1 MSLLLPYSSIAVSH
15 PSFLHLF
22 EPKLTDKLEMSSE
35 QRKQPSICLSSLAI
49 LTVLDLYRAL
59 RAAAAS
65 FPLCNYLLDKSL
77 SELPGHSFHNF
88 WCVLLFID
96 FILKVFNRSQ
106 YLHGYII
113 YQVSL
118 HQFTFQSIED
128 EALGN
133 FTYIGIINLL
143 CTLR

>member
-1 MSLLLPYSSIAVSH
+1 MLSLLLHHTAVSH

-22 EPKLTDKLEMSSE
+22 EPKLTDKLEMSSHE

-59 RAAAAS
+59 RAATAS

-106 YLHGYII
+106 YLQGYII

-143 CTLR
+143 FTLR